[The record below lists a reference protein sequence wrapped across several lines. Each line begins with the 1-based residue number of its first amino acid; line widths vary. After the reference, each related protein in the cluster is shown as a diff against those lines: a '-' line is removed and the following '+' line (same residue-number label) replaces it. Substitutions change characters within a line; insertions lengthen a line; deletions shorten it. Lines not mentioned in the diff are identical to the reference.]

1 MSETGVRLAKA
12 VGMLC
17 VCGRWGSTRRSLFPG
32 VVSPPE
38 WKSLRFK
45 RKSLAGKYRHEW
57 KRGFLAGAG
66 FPTFLRRANPPPRL
80 EDRLGRLSG
89 EGEVLIP
96 ARVQA
101 GIPKP
106 RA

>member
-1 MSETGVRLAKA
+1 MRLWALGEHA
-12 VGMLC
+12 EEPVSRSCVSSGM
-17 VCGRWGSTRRSLFPG
+17 
-32 VVSPPE
+32 E
-38 WKSLRFK
+38 SLRFK

-89 EGEVLIP
+89 EDEVLIP